1 MENST
6 FPSEKRVF
14 QIDNEC
20 YIVYL
25 GSDREDYK
33 PFLRVGNSKSL
44 TQEII
49 SNIYNIIITD
59 SYIGNPSLEAFNINT
74 VNIHENRY
82 VGNENTIRK
91 FLVFLNNFNIETSK
105 ITQYQKIK
113 TEDNKA
119 LVFFYDDGNVNLN
132 YDKKLLFDLKSR
144 EKKDLHFIE
153 KTKWI
158 MAQFLKNSLR
168 YSPSDFNKP
177 GFAMVKNS
185 VVLFNREKIIAF
197 SLPDDYFYTFT
208 QSGIDPD
215 LISAVITEDATE
227 SIIDLLKRKKYK
239 KEKIDVLSRNMPLL
253 KSALDLFE
261 SSKEDSLKSTLSDLT
276 KKSAVTKFD
285 YTIRANKDALRF
297 KNKEIP
303 YSISISDKLE
313 KAAEKELLINHTKK
327 AFTLPGRSVRE
338 SVKIPEGIPHIFIME
353 EPPIRGLLET
363 FFKELLTPFVDL
375 LSSVELVLIKQLES
389 LFNDI
394 INDTKFHGSL
404 KNVKRGINRIKINS
418 KSSVIFL
425 LSNAGE
431 ICSLLINM
439 KKNKQDAVRSLS
451 NIKASINKRLRSIET
466 VDISLPLICN
476 LYISEQGTY
485 SLYRLFKNTVT
496 KDEYS
501 LSQDIISTIEEKVR
515 GKNEYFQQERRRLI
529 DLIDELMLPPSA
541 VEAKVKP
548 GARKEEMP
556 VTAREKRKTLI
567 KRIFIP
573 VGIVLVLGIAFSLFF
588 LIPRKGKIE
597 TKEEEVVIEQ
607 TLKVETP
614 EKTLEPHFSLS
625 DIEITVLDIYR
636 VTNEIAKANGY
647 RELDKV
653 EELGKDPDWIYPEN
667 VFFLPDKTS
676 CTVKTGDTIWY
687 IANRYIKETL
697 DHDWEKY
704 LSILKELDKNKIN
717 MNNRKR
723 LISEL
728 ELLRESSY
736 SENFAK
742 EIDKGLK
749 DLAMK

>member
-1 MENST
+1 MANNT
-6 FPSEKRVF
+6 FSSEKRVF

-59 SYIGNPSLEAFNINT
+59 SYTGNAPLEAGNINT
-74 VNIHENRY
+74 INIQENRY
-82 VGNENTIRK
+82 VGDENTIRK

-132 YDKKLLFDLKSR
+132 YDKKLIFDLKSR
-144 EKKDLHFIE
+144 EKRDLHFIE

-158 MAQFLKNSLR
+158 NAQFLKNSLR
-168 YSPSDFNKP
+168 YHPSDFNKP
-177 GFAMVKNS
+177 GFALVKNS
-185 VVLFNREKIIAF
+185 VILFNREKIIAF
-197 SLPDDYFYTFT
+197 RLPDDYFYTFAH
-208 QSGIDPD
+208 SGIDPD

-227 SIIDLLKRKKYK
+227 SIIALFKRKKYK
-239 KEKIDVLSRNMPLL
+239 KEKIDVLSRNIPLL
-253 KSALDLFE
+253 KSALGLFE

-276 KKSAVTKFD
+276 KKRAVPKFD
-285 YTIRANKDALRF
+285 YTIRAHEDALLF
-297 KNKEIP
+297 TNKEIP

-313 KAAEKELLINHTKK
+313 NAAEKELLINPIKK
-327 AFTLPGRSVRE
+327 TFTLPGRSVKE
-338 SVKIPEGIPHIFIME
+338 SVKIPEGIPHVFILE
-353 EPPIRGLLET
+353 EPPIGGMLET
-363 FFKELLTPFVDL
+363 FFKELLPPFAEL
-375 LSSVELVLIKQLES
+375 LSSAELILIKHLES
-389 LFNDI
+389 LFRDI
-394 INDTKFHGSL
+394 INDTNFHGSL
-404 KNVKRGINRIKINS
+404 KNVKRGINRVKINP

-431 ICSLLINM
+431 ISSLLINM
-439 KKNKQDAVRSLS
+439 KKNNMDAVRALS
-451 NIKASINKRLRSIET
+451 NIKASINKRLRSIDT
-466 VDISLPLICN
+466 IDISLPLICN

-501 LSQDIISTIEEKVR
+501 LSQDIISTIDEKVK
-515 GKNEYFQQERRRLI
+515 GKNEYFQQERKRLI
-529 DLIDELMLPPSA
+529 GLIDELMLPPSTI
-541 VEAKVKP
+541 EAKVRP
-548 GARKEEMP
+548 GARKEEKP
-556 VTAREKRKTLI
+556 VTAREKRKTLF

-573 VGIVLVLGIAFSLFF
+573 VGIILVLGIASALFF

-607 TLKVETP
+607 TLKVEPP
-614 EKTLEPHFSLS
+614 EKKLEPHFSLS

-636 VTNEIAKANGY
+636 LTNEIAKANGY
-647 RELDKV
+647 RELDTV

-667 VFFLPDKTS
+667 VFFLPDRTS
-676 CTVKTGDTIWY
+676 YTVKTGDTLWY
-687 IANRYIKETL
+687 IAKRYIKKTL

-717 MNNRKR
+717 VNNRKR

-728 ELLRESSY
+728 EVLRKRSY

-742 EIDKGLK
+742 EIDKSIN